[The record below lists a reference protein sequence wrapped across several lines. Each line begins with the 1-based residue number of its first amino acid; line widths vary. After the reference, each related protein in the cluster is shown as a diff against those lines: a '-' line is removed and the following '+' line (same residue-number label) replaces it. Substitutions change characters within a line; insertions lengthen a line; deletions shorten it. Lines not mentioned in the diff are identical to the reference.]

1 MVLNHR
7 IESKGIESLPAVA
20 KKLIKSCKDSR
31 IFAFYGDLGAGK
43 TTLIKAICQQLG
55 VTDTV
60 NSPTFSLIN
69 VYQSPLGE
77 IFHFDLY
84 RIKSVEEL
92 FDIGYEDYFFSGN
105 LCFIEWPDKIEDYLP
120 PGTVKIKIQVD
131 PADGTR
137 VIIVHHE

>member
-1 MVLNHR
+1 MAVNEV
-7 IESKGIESLPAVA
+7 IESKGIESLPGVA
-20 KKLIKSCKDSR
+20 EKLINACRNNR

-43 TTLIKAICQQLG
+43 TTLIKAICKQIG

-60 NSPTFSLIN
+60 NSPTFALIN
-69 VYQSPLGE
+69 VYQSPQGE
-77 IFHFDLY
+77 IYHFDLY

-120 PGTVKIKIQVD
+120 PGTVKIKIQAD
-131 PADGTR
+131 PAVGTR
-137 VIIVHHE
+137 VITVHHA